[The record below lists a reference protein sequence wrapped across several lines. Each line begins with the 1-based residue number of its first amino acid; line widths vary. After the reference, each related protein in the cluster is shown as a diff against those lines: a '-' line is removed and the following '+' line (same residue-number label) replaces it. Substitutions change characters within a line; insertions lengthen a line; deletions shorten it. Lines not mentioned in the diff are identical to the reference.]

1 MNTQV
6 KVRLGGWFWFGVTLI
21 CAALV
26 FFPYYWMFASA
37 LENSSIYQWPPSLW
51 PQDPGLDA
59 FIEVITGKNLPIWTR
74 NTFFV
79 ATTTSL
85 FCALI
90 SINGAYALSRFKT
103 TSTKIFTGII
113 LFTQMLPAALIVVP
127 LFVIFQQMGLY
138 DKLIGVAIG
147 TIAFILPVS
156 TWLLKG
162 FFDQIPVEIEQQAMI
177 DGCSRLGA
185 FYRVTLPLALPGL
198 VVVIVLGFIAG
209 WDEFFLARTLTAS
222 SDNWVLS
229 VGLTSYQGEYT
240 IEWNQMMAAAVV
252 FTVPAL
258 VFFMFVQRYLVAG
271 LAAGGVKD

>member
-1 MNTQV
+1 MSTLFKN
-6 KVRLGGWFWFGVTLI
+6 RLINLVWIAVTLAF
-21 CAALV
+21 AAVV

-37 LENSSIYQWPPSLW
+37 LEGSSIYQFPPNLW
-51 PQDPGLDA
+51 PAEPNLDS
-59 FIEVITGKNLPIWTR
+59 FWTVITGNQVPVWMKNS
-74 NTFFV
+74 FFV
-79 ATTTSL
+79 ASTVSL
-85 FCALI
+85 FCAVI

-103 TSTKIFTGII
+103 GATRFFTGII

-127 LFVIFQQMGLY
+127 LFVIFQQLGLY
-138 DKLIGVAIG
+138 DSLTGVS
-147 TIAFILPVS
+147 IALTSFILPVS

-222 SDNWVLS
+222 QDNWVLA
-229 VGLTSYQGEYT
+229 VGLTSFQGEYT
-240 IEWNQMMAAAVV
+240 IEWNEMMAAAVI
-252 FTVPAL
+252 FTMPAL
-258 VFFMFVQRYLVAG
+258 FFFMFVQRYLVAG